1 VSAVQD
7 GTGIF
12 LTIYRPPGEVPSLA
26 EYPSQR
32 SSEGGGDCS
41 KEAGRL
47 AKSPRI
53 LKGRRMAMTYTA
65 RIVMVIDPGERS
77 MELRAL
83 RYFVELVRQQS
94 FTLAAETLFVTQ
106 PTISKMVKA
115 LEEEIGTPLLLREGR
130 QFVLTDAGR
139 IVAQRGQ
146 DVLAAHAQLRAEL
159 GDLEALGRGELR
171 IGIPP
176 MGGTL
181 LTPAIAA
188 FRQRFPKIELKLF
201 EQGSRAIEAAL
212 LTGELELGAVLLPVD
227 EAVFGLLP
235 VSHHRLWLVAPAD
248 SRWRGAASVALR
260 ELAEEGFVF
269 YGESLALNDVVMR
282 ACREAGFTPSIVSRS
297 GHWDFITALAG
308 AGVGIALLPEPYCRP
323 LDPERFT
330 CVPVIEPEISW
341 DMAIAWRRNGYLSNA
356 ARAWLDVARETLP
369 GNEAAGSAGAD
380 LWLGGARARVP

>member
-1 VSAVQD
+1 ML
-7 GTGIF
+7 G
-12 LTIYRPPGEVPSLA
+12 PPGEVPSLA
-26 EYPSQR
+26 ENPSQR
-32 SSEGGGDCS
+32 SSEGGEDCS
-41 KEAGRL
+41 KEAGRP

-53 LKGRRMAMTYTA
+53 VKGGGATMTYTA
-65 RIVMVIDPGERS
+65 PGYQTRERGGRS

-83 RYFVELVRQQS
+83 RYFVEVVRQQS

-159 GDLEALGRGELR
+159 DDLESLDRGELR

-181 LTPAIAA
+181 FTPAIAA
-188 FRQRFPKIELKLF
+188 FRQRHPKLELKLF

-235 VSHHRLWLVAPAD
+235 VSHHRLWLVAPAE
-248 SRWRGAASVALR
+248 SRWRGAESVALA
-260 ELAEEGFVF
+260 ELADEGFVF

-282 ACREAGFTPSIVSRS
+282 ACREAGFTPSIVGRS
-297 GHWDFITALAG
+297 GHWDFIIALVG

-323 LDPERFT
+323 LDPARYT
-330 CVPVIEPEISW
+330 RVPVVEPEISW
-341 DMAIAWRRNGYLSNA
+341 DMALAWRKDGYLSKA
-356 ARAWLDVARETLP
+356 ARAWLEVARETLP
-369 GNEAAGSAGAD
+369 GDEDAGSPGAD
-380 LWLGGARARVP
+380 LWLGGARSRAPGGA